1 MRIVSYMIVALIFSF
16 LSITVAQQI
25 VIDPVTKKI
34 YIVTGDTVPA
44 PTPTPTPVVTGT
56 TVMTAAVTTAVVAP
70 VPTATPVMTAATASV
85 TTAAVVTTPTSPVI
99 TWSMNYSQEFA
110 DALAWMYKN
119 GLTKY
124 SNPSEY
130 RPKDFLTR
138 EEASKIVGQ
147 SYAVLW
153 FPQWTKQSDCT
164 FSDANMFDPS
174 LATFIANVCQRWL
187 FKWSNGK
194 FMPQDPLTN
203 PQTIAV
209 LVRMFEG
216 KLSDETKRPW
226 RNDYYQKGK
235 IIWLIDTVDWNVFD
249 TKITREQ
256 VAIYVYRL
264 NNIIQNEKLKIAS
277 LNAMNQIDNPQ
288 AISGVD
294 SDMMMDNLGL
304 IAGGLT
310 AIVDPEL
317 QEAIQ
322 WMYDSKI
329 TQYNKP
335 EEYRP
340 YALLLR
346 EEAAKMLDSFTK
358 VFTLQAGL
366 KDAVLLNE
374 CYFSDEQEVDL
385 SLLDSVKNVCRLG
398 LLKGVKNKFYPKV
411 TITKAHFVAAL
422 IRLFEGKALDE
433 TQTPRW
439 KNYFQKA
446 QELGIVAPIDA
457 ITFDTPITRYEVA
470 IFLYRFKVKYLL
482 LQGMNSNR
490 LQNEIISTVPG
501 SQKVWSNN
509 RQEANVYVDANKL
522 DDQNFE
528 IGFIELFGTR
538 YKIVKTKYEKY
549 FTNNFVRYGDLFD
562 LDEDKNVGTISM
574 IVSNGYL
581 VEGTVRRDGKIE
593 NYMIRPN
600 PDTQAYYR
608 LTIE

>member
-1 MRIVSYMIVALIFSF
+1 
-16 LSITVAQQI
+16 
-25 VIDPVTKKI
+25 
-34 YIVTGDTVPA
+34 
-44 PTPTPTPVVTGT
+44 
-56 TVMTAAVTTAVVAP
+56 
-70 VPTATPVMTAATASV
+70 
-85 TTAAVVTTPTSPVI
+85 
-99 TWSMNYSQEFA
+99 
-110 DALAWMYKN
+110 
-119 GLTKY
+119 
-124 SNPSEY
+124 
-130 RPKDFLTR
+130 
-138 EEASKIVGQ
+138 
-147 SYAVLW
+147 
-153 FPQWTKQSDCT
+153 
-164 FSDANMFDPS
+164 
-174 LATFIANVCQRWL
+174 
-187 FKWSNGK
+187 
-194 FMPQDPLTN
+194 
-203 PQTIAV
+203 
-209 LVRMFEG
+209 
-216 KLSDETKRPW
+216 
-226 RNDYYQKGK
+226 
-235 IIWLIDTVDWNVFD
+235 
-249 TKITREQ
+249 
-256 VAIYVYRL
+256 
-264 NNIIQNEKLKIAS
+264 
-277 LNAMNQIDNPQ
+277 MNQIDNPQ

-501 SQKVWSNN
+501 SQKV
-509 RQEANVYVDANKL
+509 
-522 DDQNFE
+522 
-528 IGFIELFGTR
+528 
-538 YKIVKTKYEKY
+538 
-549 FTNNFVRYGDLFD
+549 
-562 LDEDKNVGTISM
+562 
-574 IVSNGYL
+574 
-581 VEGTVRRDGKIE
+581 
-593 NYMIRPN
+593 
-600 PDTQAYYR
+600 
-608 LTIE
+608 